1 MENTQSQEI
10 LRLQEKARDIRH
22 LLLDITNSAG
32 NAHIGGALSSCDTLV
47 ALYYRYMNF
56 SRETANAPERDRFI
70 LSKGHCGDALYC
82 IMADLGFYTK
92 EELAQEFRHKDGRWG
107 EHPNR
112 LYNPGI
118 EVSTGS
124 LGHGLP
130 IAVGMAQAGRIDNA
144 AYRVFCMTGDGE
156 LQEGS
161 NWEAIMFAGQHQLAN
176 LVLLVDQ
183 NGAQGTRRTEE
194 LQCDRLL
201 PERIASFG
209 WDVRAVDGND
219 MAALCEVFSALPA
232 AIGAER
238 RAPVCIILRTKKGK
252 GVDFFENDPANC
264 HAATLDGDCLAAAH
278 QSVDAQFV
286 EFRTGGVQP

>member
-1 MENTQSQEI
+1 MGDINFQEI
-10 LRLQEKARDIRH
+10 LYLQEKARDIRH
-22 LLLDITNSAG
+22 LLLDITSSAG
-32 NAHIGGALSSCDTLV
+32 NAHIGGALSSCDALV

-56 SRETANAPERDRFI
+56 NKVIATTTERDRFI

-92 EELAQEFRHKDGRWG
+92 EELIREFRHKDGRWG

-130 IAVGMAQAGRIDNA
+130 IAVGMALAGRIDDA
-144 AYRVFCMTGDGE
+144 TYCVFCMTGDGE

-161 NWEAIMFAGQHQLAN
+161 NWESIMFAGQHQLAN

-183 NGAQGTRRTEE
+183 NGAQGTRRTED

-209 WDVRAVDGND
+209 WDVRTVNGND
-219 MAALCEVFSALPA
+219 MVALCETFSELSVNS
-232 AIGAER
+232 GAKR
-238 RAPVCIILRTKKGK
+238 CAPVCIILQTKKGK

-264 HAATLDGDCLAAAH
+264 HVATLNSDRLAAAH
-278 QSVDAQFV
+278 QSVDAQFA
-286 EFRTGGVQP
+286 ELRRR